1 MPKQDSSSPLEPP
14 WTILKI
20 LQWATPYFQSH
31 DIDSPRLT
39 AEVLL
44 AHVLGVERIDLY
56 ARFDQPLSPEELSH
70 LKSLIRRRIDREPT
84 AYIIGRK
91 EFMGFDLS
99 VTPAVLIPRP
109 ETEML
114 VEAALE
120 ILPEASRSDPCRVI
134 DIGTGSGAV
143 IIALA
148 RMRPGHCFSATDISP
163 AAVEL
168 ARTNAAAMDIDSI
181 EFSTGDLFIPAAM
194 PSETYDLV
202 VSNPPYIPTG
212 AICELAPEI
221 KCFEPVAALDGGPDG
236 LNIIRRIISLLPEFL
251 SPKGRLMMEI
261 GWDQADAV
269 SRLAVDTETLEGVT
283 FIRDYAGH
291 DRVAVMQRKI

>member
-44 AHVLGVERIDLY
+44 AHILGLERIDLY

-109 ETEML
+109 ETEVL

-120 ILPEASRSDPCRVI
+120 ILPEASCSDPCRVI

-143 IIALA
+143 VIALA
-148 RMRPGHCFSATDISP
+148 RMRPGHRFSATDISP
-163 AAVEL
+163 AALEL
-168 ARTNAAAMDIDSI
+168 ARTNAAALNIDSI
-181 EFSTGDLFIPAAM
+181 EFLTGDLFAAAM

-202 VSNPPYIPTG
+202 VSNPPYIPSG

-221 KCFEPVAALDGGPDG
+221 KCYEPVAALDGGPDG
-236 LNIIRRIISLLPEFL
+236 LAIIRRIISLLPEFL
-251 SPKGRLMMEI
+251 TPGGRLMMEI

-269 SRLAVDTETLEGVT
+269 SRLTVDIENIERVT